1 MKTLIFIIVIHYVIL
16 FADKAMANQAQSDCF
31 IMSAT
36 TRALVHVKKFVS
48 AKYDKE
54 MSRNDMQQ
62 YIDTFYVDG
71 EINSFEKA
79 VIAANWVYENLG
91 KFNNAKQAQEIYL
104 NECLSLTAQLYE

>member
-1 MKTLIFIIVIHYVIL
+1 MKTLIFIIVIHYVIF
-16 FADKAMANQAQSDCF
+16 FADKAMANQTQNDCF

-54 MSRNDMQQ
+54 MSRDDMQD
-62 YIDTFYVDG
+62 YIEAFYVDG
-71 EINSFEKA
+71 EMNDYAKA
-79 VIAANWVYENLG
+79 VRSANWVYENLG

-104 NECLSLTAQLYE
+104 NECLSLTA